1 MELTLWP
8 LVSQPW
14 PALLEIVEQV
24 ERLGWCG
31 VAIEDHFMADGGGF
45 GSVSDPRF
53 EVTSVLSALA
63 VATTSLRLTPLV
75 MSASY
80 RHPAVVANWAATVD
94 QISNGRLTLGLGA
107 GWQHNEHE
115 QYGIALGSPGERI
128 ERLDEYCTVVRS
140 LLEQS
145 STTFAGSFF
154 TVADAW
160 CEPKPVQSRL
170 PLLIGGKGDRMLR
183 LIARH
188 ADRWNMWAMPS
199 TFAERSLVLDAACE
213 RIGRDPS
220 TLRRSTQ
227 ALVFLTESPA
237 KAQAFVDAAGGRA
250 AFAGTAEQFAEL
262 AVKWREV
269 GVDELIVPDW
279 HLGTGAKRVEAIEE
293 LTAAISSSMA

>member
-14 PALLEIVEQV
+14 PALLEVVEQV
-24 ERLGWCG
+24 EHLGWYG

-115 QYGIALGSPGERI
+115 QYGIALGSPGDRI

-279 HLGTGAKRVEAIEE
+279 HLGTGAKRAEAIET
-293 LTAAISSSMA
+293 LTAAISASMA